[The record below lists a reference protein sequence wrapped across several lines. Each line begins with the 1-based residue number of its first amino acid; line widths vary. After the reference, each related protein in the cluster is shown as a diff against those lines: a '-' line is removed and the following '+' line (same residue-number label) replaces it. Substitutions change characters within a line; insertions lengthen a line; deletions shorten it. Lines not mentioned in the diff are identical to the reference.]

1 MQMILKE
8 NKIFQLK
15 TFRLLRRLDKK
26 NRKWISILRIV
37 CLLSNSHF
45 KKKWPRPRWPR
56 PFILNKRSG

>member
-15 TFRLLRRLDKK
+15 SFRLLRRLDKK

-37 CLLSNSHF
+37 CLLSNSHL
-45 KKKWPRPRWPR
+45 KKKMASAQVTSA
-56 PFILNKRSG
+56 FYFE